1 MRVRF
6 HNNVTLTSPWEYFCM
21 GCGMMNLSLC
31 DLKFCGECGDPIT
44 IKGKMYE
51 LDLVKLQADY
61 AATKEAKKL

>member
-1 MRVRF
+1 
-6 HNNVTLTSPWEYFCM
+6 M